1 MIELNIDGLVGP
13 SHHFG
18 GLSRGNLASISN
30 AQRVAKPKLA
40 ALQGL
45 EKMRWMVE
53 RGYHQGFIPPQ
64 FRPNFGF
71 FKQLGFRGSIT
82 ECIEHAAK
90 FSPKLL
96 SIAYSASSMWAANAA
111 TVTPSSDSDD
121 GRVHFTVANLLSN
134 SHRALEA
141 SETEHL
147 LRILFPASEKF
158 AIHPALPSL
167 PILAD
172 EGAANHSRLC
182 RSYGERGRALFVY
195 GRHYD
200 SRASQLLYPAR
211 QTREASA
218 VVAQQHGLTDP
229 IFLQQSPVAIN
240 VGAFHNDVVAV
251 ANCGVLLFHEYAFE
265 SNSQREAFARL
276 REFGYFTPIEVSA
289 AAMSLEQAIQ
299 SYFFNS
305 QLLGA
310 PDGDPTKMCLLCPI
324 ECREDIKVRT
334 TIEHII
340 QDDDNPIT
348 NVDYIDVRES
358 MGNGGGP
365 ACLRLRVVLTSAELA
380 AVNSAFLLTVE
391 KIEALQSWVNT
402 HYRETLTVDDLV
414 SPTFAD
420 ECRAAADALE
430 VMMGTS
436 IYSW

>member
-1 MIELNIDGLVGP
+1 MIELNIDGLIGP

-64 FRPNFGF
+64 LRPNFGF

-134 SHRALEA
+134 SHRALET

-158 AIHPALPSL
+158 AIHPALPPL
-167 PILAD
+167 PVLAD

-182 RSYGERGRALFVY
+182 RSYGERGHALFVY
-195 GRHYD
+195 GRQYD
-200 SRASQLLYPAR
+200 TQASQLLYPAR

-240 VGAFHNDVVAV
+240 AGAFHNDVVAV

-305 QLLGA
+305 QLLA
-310 PDGDPTKMCLLCPI
+310 EPDGDPTNMYLLCPM
-324 ECREDIKVRT
+324 ECREDNKVRT
-334 TIEHII
+334 AIEQII
-340 QDDDNPIT
+340 CRDDNPIK

-365 ACLRLRVVLTSAELA
+365 ACLRLRVVLTNAELA

-391 KIEALQSWVNT
+391 KIEALQSWVRT
-402 HYRETLTVDDLV
+402 HYRETLIVDDLV

-420 ECRAAADALE
+420 ECRAAADSLE
-430 VMMGTS
+430 RLVGTS
-436 IYSW
+436 LYAW

>member
-240 VGAFHNDVVAV
+240 AGAFHNDVVAV

-265 SNSQREAFARL
+265 SNSQCEAFARL
-276 REFGYFTPIEVSA
+276 REFSYFTPIEVSA

-305 QLLGA
+305 QLLA
-310 PDGDPTKMCLLCPI
+310 EPDGDPTNMYLLCPI

-334 TIEHII
+334 AIEQII
-340 QDDDNPIT
+340 CRDDNPIT

-391 KIEALQSWVNT
+391 KIEALQNWVNMY
-402 HYRETLTVDDLV
+402 YRETLSVDDLA

-420 ECRAAADALE
+420 ECRAAAEALE

>member
-240 VGAFHNDVVAV
+240 AGAFHNDVVAV

-310 PDGDPTKMCLLCPI
+310 PDGDPTNMYLLCPI

-334 TIEHII
+334 AIEQII
-340 QDDDNPIT
+340 CRDDNPIT

-391 KIEALQSWVNT
+391 KIEALQNWVNMY
-402 HYRETLTVDDLV
+402 YRETLSVDDLA

-420 ECRAAADALE
+420 ECRAAAEALE
-430 VMMGTS
+430 AMMGTS

>member
-1 MIELNIDGLVGP
+1 MIELTLDGLVGP
-13 SHHFG
+13 THHFG
-18 GLSRGNLASISN
+18 GLSQGNLASMSN
-30 AQRVAKPKLA
+30 AQCVAKPKLA

-64 FRPNFGF
+64 LRPNVGF
-71 FKQLGFRGSIT
+71 FKRLGFRGSIT
-82 ECIEHAAK
+82 ECIEQAAK
-90 FSPKLL
+90 FSPNLL

-147 LRILFPASEKF
+147 LRILFPAPEKF

-182 RSYGERGRALFVY
+182 RSYGEPGRALFVY
-195 GRHYD
+195 GRDHNR
-200 SRASQLLYPAR
+200 RAPKLRYPAR
-211 QTREASA
+211 QTREASE

-229 IFLQQSPVAIN
+229 IFLQQSPIAIN
-240 VGAFHNDVVAV
+240 AGAFHNDVVAV

-265 SNSQREAFARL
+265 PNSQRAAFARL
-276 REFGYFTPIEVSA
+276 REHDYFTPIEVSA
-289 AAMSLEQAIQ
+289 AVMSLDQAIQ

-305 QLLGA
+305 QLLAEPG
-310 PDGDPTKMCLLCPI
+310 GDPTEMSLLCPM
-324 ECREDIKVRT
+324 ECREDNKVRT
-334 TIEHII
+334 AIEHII
-340 QDDDNPIT
+340 RRDDNPIT
-348 NVDYIDVRES
+348 NADYIDVRES

-365 ACLRLRVVLTSAELA
+365 ACLRLRVVLTHAELA
-380 AVNSAFLLTVE
+380 AVNSAFLLTVD
-391 KIEALQSWVNT
+391 KIEALQDWVRT
-402 HYRETLTVDDLV
+402 YYRETLIADDLV

-430 VMMGTS
+430 RLVGTS
-436 IYSW
+436 LYAW